1 MKGLVLAALA
11 VLTLSI
17 ATAAA
22 FAENNGG
29 GNAHAVTSVLT
40 TSTDTIRPCR

>member
-29 GNAHAVTSVLT
+29 GNAYGRNFSSHYEH
-40 TSTDTIRPCR
+40 